1 MIGCIYSNVIP
12 KNFNIGLPINTE
24 EDPVIENTKN
34 ITIKSLGVSTFQ
46 RNINFFILKSFLQN
60 YYWVDKNKLT

>member
-1 MIGCIYSNVIP
+1 MIGCICSTVIP
-12 KNFNIGLPINTE
+12 KNLNIGLPINTE

-60 YYWVDKNKLT
+60 YCWVDKNKLT